1 VFERRQI
8 ALSCAFGS
16 SGGLRIP
23 TAWLNLCL
31 RAPEPGYVRVRPP
44 MLGGVWMIGTED
56 SPISYVRL
64 RKSGRRIILL
74 YQMAGL
80 TGLVMALIS

>member
-1 VFERRQI
+1 
-8 ALSCAFGS
+8 
-16 SGGLRIP
+16 
-23 TAWLNLCL
+23 
-31 RAPEPGYVRVRPP
+31 